1 MHILFAKY
9 GINIVGR
16 DGGIFIIFDA
26 GGIVVQMIEIEITEE
41 ESLKAQKSERDAY
54 ELIIKLQNEKRPYK
68 KIH

>member
-1 MHILFAKY
+1 MDILSAKY
-9 GINIVGR
+9 AINIVRR
-16 DGGIFIIFDA
+16 DGGIFVSFDA

-68 KIH
+68 KIR

>member
-1 MHILFAKY
+1 MDILFANY
-9 GINIVGR
+9 GINIVRR
-16 DGGIFIIFDA
+16 DGRIFIIFDA
-26 GGIVVQMIEIEITEE
+26 GRIVVQMIEIEITEE

>member
-1 MHILFAKY
+1 MVK
-9 GINIVGR
+9 
-16 DGGIFIIFDA
+16 
-26 GGIVVQMIEIEITEE
+26 MIEIEITEE

>member
-1 MHILFAKY
+1 MDILFANY
-9 GINIVGR
+9 GINIIRR

-68 KIH
+68 KIR

>member
-1 MHILFAKY
+1 MDILFANY
-9 GINIVGR
+9 GINIVRR
-16 DGGIFIIFDA
+16 DGRIFIIFDA

-68 KIH
+68 KIR